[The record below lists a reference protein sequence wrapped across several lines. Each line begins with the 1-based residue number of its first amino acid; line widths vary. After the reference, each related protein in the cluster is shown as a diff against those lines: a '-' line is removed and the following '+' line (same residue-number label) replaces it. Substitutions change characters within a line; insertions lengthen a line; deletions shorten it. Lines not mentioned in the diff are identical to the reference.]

1 MRKFLKIMKRL
12 LIIAMSLFSF
22 LGLRAA
28 DFQSV
33 DVKEFARVL
42 QQDNTFLLDVRTEKE
57 YAEGHL
63 KGSVCID
70 VTQANFLAKAEKQLP
85 KDKTIALYCRS
96 GRRSKKAAEL
106 LANAGYRVVE
116 LSIGFLGWQS
126 CGMPIEWYFI
136 GQFLFDN

>member
-116 LSIGFLGWQS
+116 LSTGFLGWQS

>member
-1 MRKFLKIMKRL
+1 MPETTFIRIFAQISEIMKRIL
-12 LIIAMSLFSF
+12 TIIMSLLSF
-22 LGLRAA
+22 FGLRAA
-28 DFQSV
+28 DFLSV
-33 DVKEFARVL
+33 DVSTFAKQL
-42 QQDNTFLLDVRTEKE
+42 QQDSTFLLDVRTEKE
-57 YAEGHL
+57 YEEGHL

-116 LSIGFLGWQS
+116 LSTGFLGWQS
-126 CGMPIEWYFI
+126 CGMPIE
-136 GQFLFDN
+136 

>member
-1 MRKFLKIMKRL
+1 MKRL

-70 VTQANFLAKAEKQLP
+70 VTQTNFLAKAEKQLP

-116 LSIGFLGWQS
+116 LSTGFLGWQS
-126 CGMPIEWYFI
+126 CGMPIE
-136 GQFLFDN
+136 